1 MNLEVQHVQNVT
13 VYAKNAYL
21 IVQHAQSVIHCYLE
35 ILIRENVIVIV
46 VIMMMEVCNANVFI
60 YIEKLN

>member
-1 MNLEVQHVQNVT
+1 MNLEVQLVQNVT
-13 VYAKNAYL
+13 VYVKNAYL
-21 IVQHAQSVIHCYLE
+21 IAQHAQSVIHCYLE
-35 ILIRENVIVIV
+35 ILIRENVIVIL